1 MGDETRRGERDVW
14 LKSHGGMMCWSETE
28 HRPGWLQTK
37 DCPSQPH
44 QPGKVKAREAFCVK
58 EAWSPDMSLATA
70 LGGGALRTSDGFL
83 LFKVG

>member
-14 LKSHGGMMCWSETE
+14 LKSHG
-28 HRPGWLQTK
+28 GWLQTK

-44 QPGKVKAREAFCVK
+44 QPGKVKAREAFCVE